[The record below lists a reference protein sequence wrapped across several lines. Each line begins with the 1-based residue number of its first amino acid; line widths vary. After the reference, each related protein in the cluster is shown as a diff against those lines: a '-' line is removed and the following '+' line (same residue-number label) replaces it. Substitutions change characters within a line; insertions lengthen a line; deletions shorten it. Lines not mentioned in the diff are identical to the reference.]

1 MVTMVTN
8 FSNMGRDDTI
18 GNCTE
23 MGEPRASGFDDASH
37 LLIHGSFHWAFEN
50 PSSHHAR
57 RESQIEGNI
66 LS

>member
-8 FSNMGRDDTI
+8 FPNMGRDDTI

-37 LLIHGSFHWAFEN
+37 LLIRGSFHWAFEI
-50 PSSHHAR
+50 PVHAR